1 MTERGEIL
9 RFCFSPA
16 VAALLGDMIAISRG
30 IFKPHFSIELEPFD
44 GFADC
49 NNNCPIEY
57 IFGQLNSDR
66 RFDVMSQHYVYSFY
80 AELRDH
86 KPKIWR
92 RFEINGEKTMAEL
105 GYAIMLMFEMQASHL
120 FCFRENSKE
129 NFLAYLRTVYPDEE
143 KFNSY
148 VEKISMDEFLNNV
161 RYELPSEDMFT
172 PDDERLIEADKI
184 KLGNVTHCP
193 GWKAS
198 FEYDYGDGW
207 EIDLTL
213 EKCEKQEI
221 SLAILPRVLKGEG
234 FGIVEDVGG
243 VGGLENLAKVLKKG
257 KGKEYKETCEWLDS
271 DSLDLEAFDIDDMN
285 FRLKKLIRV
294 YRESYECR
302 YDPTEKSLSLLLREY
317 KGKGARGY

>member
-1 MTERGEIL
+1 M
-9 RFCFSPA
+9 A
-16 VAALLGDMIAISRG
+16 
-30 IFKPHFSIELEPFD
+30 
-44 GFADC
+44 
-49 NNNCPIEY
+49 
-57 IFGQLNSDR
+57 
-66 RFDVMSQHYVYSFY
+66 QHYVYSFY

-161 RYELPSEDMFT
+161 RYELPSEDIFT

-198 FEYDYGDGW
+198 FEYDYGDG
-207 EIDLTL
+207 
-213 EKCEKQEI
+213 KQADAFRRI
-221 SLAILPRVLKGEG
+221 RTVLLNQAEPANS
-234 FGIVEDVGG
+234 IV
-243 VGGLENLAKVLKKG
+243 
-257 KGKEYKETCEWLDS
+257 S
-271 DSLDLEAFDIDDMN
+271 I
-285 FRLKKLIRV
+285 
-294 YRESYECR
+294 
-302 YDPTEKSLSLLLREY
+302 PLSS
-317 KGKGARGY
+317 A

>member
-1 MTERGEIL
+1 
-9 RFCFSPA
+9 
-16 VAALLGDMIAISRG
+16 
-30 IFKPHFSIELEPFD
+30 
-44 GFADC
+44 
-49 NNNCPIEY
+49 
-57 IFGQLNSDR
+57 
-66 RFDVMSQHYVYSFY
+66 MSQHYVYSFY

-120 FCFRENSKE
+120 FCFRVNSKE

-207 EIDLTL
+207 GIDLTL